1 MPQNLSDFL
10 QHYWGYLCLLVPI
23 AVLVY
28 ESVVVVGGNEIAL
41 IERRWFGNK
50 MPQGRVVALGNE
62 VGIQARTLGPGLH
75 FLIPFIYNAR
85 KSVFTEILENEIGL
99 IESVD
104 GSSIPTGKIFAAVVP
119 GHNSFQDGEA
129 FIRNGGQKGP
139 QIEVLPPGKYRINP
153 YLFKLT
159 KGKITEIKDFEIGIV
174 DSVDGAAIPAGKI
187 FAQAVEGHSSFQNGE
202 AFIQNNGQK
211 GPQIEIIPPGNY
223 RINPYLFKLTKGVA
237 TKISEG
243 EIGLVESAD
252 GAAIP
257 AGRIFAS
264 VVAGHNAFQFGE
276 GFVANGGQKGPQT
289 EILPPGVYRIHPN
302 LFKVTK
308 AAAVVI
314 AKGEVGMVT
323 AQDGAQI
330 PMGRLLAH
338 SVPGHSNFEDGEAFL
353 RNGGQKG
360 PQIDILLPGTYRIN
374 LNLFQ
379 IQIAPAVVI
388 EANNIG
394 LVTALDGIPLPER
407 EYVACPITGHND
419 YQDGSAF
426 LTKQGQRGPQL
437 DVLRPG
443 TYYINPFMF
452 NVEADNVAVIERGQV
467 GVVVSNVGEDPTEEM
482 KKRLGSTQA
491 GATIEEGK
499 EKYVVPKGFRGIQ
512 EEVAGPGRYYLN
524 RRAFMVYVIDT
535 TNITIDWDDQ
545 EDTRFDQ
552 LTVISKDG
560 FPIQVSAKVVIRVRP
575 DQAPYM
581 VAKVGSIDNLIQ
593 HVIHP
598 MIDSSFRNQASTASA
613 MNFLQSRSEEQNKA
627 ETRARVDLE
636 RYHVECVSVLI
647 CQIRLPEELMQT
659 QTKRIIAEQQQEMY
673 KMEQKSQTERTEME
687 KMRATAD
694 QQPTLVASEIAVKV
708 ATQKK
713 AEMITLAEGT
723 AEAKA
728 LEGAGEGKRLKA
740 IGDGEASK
748 IAAIGEATAQAYS
761 KQQAAIG
768 EDAIKQIKIVELIS
782 QAIENGRIKIVP
794 DVLVT
799 GGGNAADG
807 LMGMLTKL
815 LPGID
820 LNALLNRTAPAAKGV
835 GPDRPVG

>member
-1 MPQNLSDFL
+1 MLVNFVFEHVGFL
-10 QHYWGYLCLLVPI
+10 FFFAVI

-28 ESVVVVGGNEIAL
+28 QSVVVVGGNEIAL
-41 IERRWFGNK
+41 IERRWFGRK
-50 MPQGRVVALGNE
+50 MPQGRVVAMGDE

-75 FLIPFIYNAR
+75 FLIPFIYKAS
-85 KSVFTEILENEIGL
+85 KSAFTEILDGGIGL

-104 GSSIPTGKIFAAVVP
+104 GSPIPAGRIFAAVVT
-119 GHNSFQDGEA
+119 GHNAFQDGEV

-159 KGKITEIKDFEIGIV
+159 KAGVTEIKESEIGIV
-174 DSVDGAAIPAGKI
+174 DSVDGASIPEGRI
-187 FAQAVEGHSSFQNGE
+187 FAQAVPGHASYQNGE
-202 AFIQNNGQK
+202 AFINNGGQK
-211 GPQIEIIPPGNY
+211 GPQIDIIPPGNY
-223 RINPYLFKLTKGVA
+223 RINPYLFKVTKSTV
-237 TKISEG
+237 TRINEG
-243 EIGLVESAD
+243 EIGLIESSD
-252 GAAIP
+252 GSAIP
-257 AGRIFAS
+257 AGRIFAN
-264 VVAGHNAFQFGE
+264 VVGGHNSFQSGE
-276 GFVANGGQKGPQT
+276 DFRKNGGQKGPQT
-289 EILPPGVYRIHPN
+289 EVLPPGAYRIHPH
-302 LFKVTK
+302 LFKVTH

-323 AQDGAQI
+323 AQDGAPI
-330 PMGRLLAH
+330 PMGRLLAQ
-338 SVPGHSNFEDGEAFL
+338 SVPGHSNFENGEAFL
-353 RNGGQKG
+353 KNGGQKG
-360 PQIDILLPGTYRIN
+360 PQIDVLLPGTYRIN

-388 EANNIG
+388 EANKVG
-394 LVTALDGIPLPER
+394 LVTALDGIPLPDR
-407 EYVACPITGHND
+407 EYVASPISGHND

-452 NVEADNVAVIERGQV
+452 SVEVDNVAVIERGQV
-467 GVVVSNVGEDPTEEM
+467 GVVVSNVGDDPTDDM
-482 KKRLGSTQA
+482 KKRLGSTQV
-491 GATIEEGK
+491 GASEEEGK

-524 RRAFMVYVIDT
+524 RRAFMMYVIDT

-545 EDTRFDQ
+545 KDTRFDQ
-552 LTVISKDG
+552 LNVISKDG
-560 FPIQVSAKVVIRVRP
+560 FPIQVAVKVVIRVRP

-613 MNFLQSRSEEQNKA
+613 MNFLQSRSEEQAKA
-627 ETRARVDLE
+627 ETRARADLE

-647 CQIRLPEELMQT
+647 CQIRLPEDLMQT

-673 KMEQKSQTERTEME
+673 KMEQRSQAERTEME

-713 AEMITLAEGT
+713 IEMITLAEGN

-768 EDAIKQIKIVELIS
+768 EEAIKQIKIVELI
-782 QAIENGRIKIVP
+782 AAAVDHGKIKVVP

-799 GGGNAADG
+799 GGGNASDG
-807 LMGMLTKL
+807 LMGMVTKL

-820 LNALLNRTAPAAKGV
+820 IPALVKKAASKTPETPDSAP
-835 GPDRPVG
+835 

>member
-1 MPQNLSDFL
+1 MFTEFIANHVFFL
-10 QHYWGYLCLLVPI
+10 F
-23 AVLVY
+23 VLVVALVLIY
-28 ESVVVVGGNEIAL
+28 QSVVIVGGNEIAL
-41 IERRWFGNK
+41 IERRWFGRK
-50 MPQGRVVALGNE
+50 MPQGRVVAMGNE

-75 FLIPFIYNAR
+75 FLIPFIYKAN
-85 KSVFTEILENEIGL
+85 KSAFTEILDGGIGL

-104 GSSIPTGKIFAAVVP
+104 GSAIPAGRIFAAVVS

-129 FIRNGGQKGP
+129 FIKNGGQKGP

-159 KGKITEIKDFEIGIV
+159 KAAVTEIKDTEIGIV
-174 DSVDGAAIPAGKI
+174 DSVDGAAIPEGRI
-187 FAQAVEGHSSFQNGE
+187 FAQSVPGHSSFQNGE
-202 AFIQNNGQK
+202 AFIKNGGQK
-211 GPQIEIIPPGNY
+211 GPQIDIIPPGNY
-223 RINPYLFKLTKGVA
+223 RINPYLFKVA
-237 TKISEG
+237 KSTVTRINEG
-243 EIGLVESAD
+243 EIGLIESSD
-252 GAAIP
+252 GLAIP
-257 AGRIFAS
+257 AGRIFAI
-264 VVAGHNAFQFGE
+264 VVPGHNSFQAGE
-276 GFVANGGQKGPQT
+276 EFRKSGGQKGPQT
-289 EILPPGVYRIHPN
+289 EILPPGAYRIHPK
-302 LFKVTK
+302 LFKVTN

-323 AQDGAQI
+323 AQDGAPI
-330 PMGRLLAH
+330 PMGRLLAQ
-338 SVPGHSNFEDGEAFL
+338 SVPGHSNFENGEAFL
-353 RNGGQKG
+353 KNGGQKG
-360 PQIDILLPGTYRIN
+360 PQIDVLLPGTYRIN
-374 LNLFQ
+374 LNLFR

-388 EANNIG
+388 EANKVG
-394 LVTALDGIPLPER
+394 LVTALDGIPLPDR
-407 EYVACPITGHND
+407 EYVACPVAGHND

-452 NVEADNVAVIERGQV
+452 SVEVDNVAVIERGQV

-482 KKRLGSTQA
+482 KKRLGSTQV
-491 GATIEEGK
+491 GASEEEGK

-524 RRAFMVYVIDT
+524 RRAFMMYVIDT

-545 EDTRFDQ
+545 KDTRFDQ
-552 LTVISKDG
+552 LNVISKDG
-560 FPIQVSAKVVIRVRP
+560 FPIQVAVKVVIRVRP

-613 MNFLQSRSEEQNKA
+613 MNFLQSRSEEQAKA
-627 ETRARVDLE
+627 ETRARADLE

-647 CQIRLPEELMQT
+647 CQIRLPEDLMQT

-673 KMEQKSQTERTEME
+673 KMEQRSQAERTEME

-708 ATQKK
+708 ASQKK
-713 AEMITLAEGT
+713 MEMITLAEGT

-728 LEGAGEGKRLKA
+728 LEGSGEGKRLIA

-768 EDAIKQIKIVELIS
+768 EEAIKQIKIVELIS
-782 QAIENGRIKIVP
+782 AAVDHGKIKVVP

-799 GGGNAADG
+799 GGATAGDG

-815 LPGID
+815 LPDVDVPKLIKKS
-820 LNALLNRTAPAAKGV
+820 APKKAET
-835 GPDRPVG
+835 PDSAS

>member
-1 MPQNLSDFL
+1 MLLDFVMKN
-10 QHYWGYLCLLVPI
+10 WGYLCLLIPAAI
-23 AVLVY
+23 LIY
-28 ESVVVVGGNEIAL
+28 ESVVNVGGNEIAL
-41 IERRWFGNK
+41 IERKWFGSK

-75 FLIPFIYNAR
+75 FLIPFIYKAR

-104 GSSIPTGKIFAAVVP
+104 GSSIPAGNIFAAVVP

-129 FIRNGGQKGP
+129 FIKNGGQKGP

-159 KGKITEIKDFEIGIV
+159 KGSITEIKDFEIGIV
-174 DSVDGAAIPAGKI
+174 ESVDGAPIPEGKI
-187 FAQAVEGHSSFQNGE
+187 FAQAVEGHSSFQNGD
-202 AFIQNNGQK
+202 AFIQNGGQK

-223 RINPYLFKLTKGVA
+223 RINPYLFKVTKGTA

-243 EIGLVESAD
+243 EIGLAESAD
-252 GAAIP
+252 GSAIP
-257 AGRIFAS
+257 AGRIFAN
-264 VVAGHNAFQFGE
+264 VVPGHNSFQSGEAFIRS
-276 GFVANGGQKGPQT
+276 GGQKGPQT

-302 LFKVTK
+302 LFKITK

-323 AQDGAQI
+323 AQDGAPI

-338 SVPGHSNFEDGEAFL
+338 SVPGHSNFENGEAFL
-353 RNGGQKG
+353 RSGGQKG
-360 PQIDILLPGTYRIN
+360 PQIDVLLPGTYRIN

-379 IQIAPAVVI
+379 IQVAPAVVI

-394 LVTALDGIPLPER
+394 LVTALDGIPLPEH
-407 EYVACPITGHND
+407 EYVACPVTGHND

-426 LTKQGQRGPQL
+426 LSKSGQRGPQL

-452 NVEADNVAVIERGQV
+452 HVETDNVAVIERGQV

-482 KKRLGSTQA
+482 KKRLGSTQV
-491 GATIEEGK
+491 GATEEEGK
-499 EKYVVPKGFRGIQ
+499 EKYVVPKGYRGIQ

-535 TNITIDWDDQ
+535 TNITIDWDEQ

-560 FPIQVSAKVVIRVRP
+560 FPIQVSVKVVIRVRP

-613 MNFLQSRSEEQNKA
+613 MNFLQSRSEEQAKA
-627 ETRARVDLE
+627 ETRARADLE

-673 KMEQKSQTERTEME
+673 KMEQRSQAERTEME

-713 AEMITLAEGT
+713 SEMITLAEGT

-728 LEGAGEGKRLKA
+728 LEGIGEGKRLKA

-761 KQQAAIG
+761 KQQEAIG

-782 QAIENGRIKIVP
+782 AAIENGKIKIVP
-794 DVLVT
+794 DVLVS

-815 LPGID
+815 MPGTD
-820 LNALLNRTAPAAKGV
+820 LNAILAKAVPAAPEKRLDG
-835 GPDRPVG
+835 

>member
-1 MPQNLSDFL
+1 MFLDFL
-10 QHYWGYLCLLVPI
+10 LKHWLYLTLLIPAMI
-23 AVLVY
+23 LIY
-28 ESVVVVGGNEIAL
+28 ESVISVGGNEIAL
-41 IERRWFGNK
+41 IERRWFGSK

-62 VGIQARTLGPGLH
+62 VGIQARTLGPGMH
-75 FLIPFIYNAR
+75 FLIPFIYKAD
-85 KSVFTEILENEIGL
+85 KSVFTEIKESEIGL

-104 GSSIPTGKIFAAVVP
+104 GSSIPAGNIFAAVVP
-119 GHNSFQDGEA
+119 GHNSYQDGEA
-129 FIRNGGQKGP
+129 FIRNHGQKGP

-159 KGKITEIKDFEIGIV
+159 KGSVIEIKEDEIGIV
-174 DSVDGAAIPAGKI
+174 ESVDGAPIQEGRI
-187 FAQAVEGHSSFQNGE
+187 FAQSVEGHSSFQNGE
-202 AFIQNNGQK
+202 AFIKNGGQK
-211 GPQIEIIPPGNY
+211 GPQIDIIPPGNY
-223 RINPYLFKLTKGVA
+223 RINPYLFKVTKSTA
-237 TKISEG
+237 TKINEG
-243 EIGLVESAD
+243 EIGLIESAD
-252 GAAIP
+252 GSAIP
-257 AGRIFAS
+257 AGRIFAK
-264 VVAGHNAFQFGE
+264 VVPGHNSFQSGKDFIGS
-276 GFVANGGQKGPQT
+276 GGQKGPQT

-302 LFKVTK
+302 LFRVTK

-314 AKGEVGMVT
+314 AKGQVGVVT
-323 AQDGAQI
+323 AQDGAPI
-330 PMGRLLAH
+330 PMGRLLAQ
-338 SVPGHSNFEDGEAFL
+338 SVEGHSNFENGEAFL
-353 RNGGQKG
+353 KNGGQKG
-360 PQIDILLPGTYRIN
+360 PQIDVLLPGTYRIN
-374 LNLFQ
+374 LNLFKVQ
-379 IQIAPAVVI
+379 VAPAIVVD
-388 EANNIG
+388 ANKVG
-394 LVTALDGIPLPER
+394 LVTALDGVPLPER
-407 EYVACPITGHND
+407 EYVASPITGHND

-452 NVEADNVAVIERGQV
+452 SVEVDDVAVVERGQV
-467 GVVVSNVGEDPTEEM
+467 GVVVSNVGEDPTDDM
-482 KKRLGSTQA
+482 KKRLGSTQI
-491 GATIEEGK
+491 GASEEEGK

-524 RRAFMVYVIDT
+524 RRAFMVYIIDT

-545 EDTRFDQ
+545 KNTRFDQ
-552 LTVISKDG
+552 LSVISKDG
-560 FPIQVSAKVVIRVRP
+560 FPIQVAVKVVIRVRP

-613 MNFLQSRSEEQNKA
+613 MNFLQSRSEEQAKA
-627 ETRARVDLE
+627 ESRARADLE

-647 CQIRLPEELMQT
+647 CQIRLPEDLMQT

-673 KMEQKSQTERTEME
+673 KMEQRSQAERTQME

-708 ATQKK
+708 AMQKK
-713 AEMITLAEGT
+713 TEMITLAEGT

-728 LEGAGEGKRLKA
+728 LEGGGEGKRLTA

-768 EDAIKQIKIVELIS
+768 EEAIKQIKIVELIAS
-782 QAIENGRIKIVP
+782 AIQMGNIKIVP

-799 GGGNAADG
+799 GGGSAGDG

-815 LPGID
+815 LPGVDIA
-820 LNALLNRTAPAAKGV
+820 ALLRKSAQAVPEPRHDSPPAQG
-835 GPDRPVG
+835 